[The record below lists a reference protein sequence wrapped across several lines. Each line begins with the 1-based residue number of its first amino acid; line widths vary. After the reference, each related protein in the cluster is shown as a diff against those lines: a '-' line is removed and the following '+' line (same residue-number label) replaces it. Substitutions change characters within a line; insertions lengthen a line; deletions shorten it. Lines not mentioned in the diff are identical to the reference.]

1 MTHWGESSILPKDF
15 WTGMCGIVH
24 FSRDYR
30 RRRTITEEN
39 EGAMTAFTLSLALQ
53 THIISINYYG

>member
-1 MTHWGESSILPKDF
+1 
-15 WTGMCGIVH
+15 MCGIVD
-24 FSRDYR
+24 FSRDYT

-39 EGAMTAFTLSLALQ
+39 EGAMTAFTLSLALR